1 MRKAATAAGLIE
13 LHRRGDDR
21 IEILHVVNPIGFNTV
36 VAFEPQVNTVAGTS
50 GPHFSSHVDC
60 IGSRDAFDVLARETR
75 HFRFVLS

>member
-1 MRKAATAAGLIE
+1 
-13 LHRRGDDR
+13 
-21 IEILHVVNPIGFNTV
+21 VNPIGFNTV